1 MDDDP
6 NNNVSFHAVLN
17 NSYNPKSDAFQSQG
31 YNYDDEL
38 SNHNQQVYYNPN
50 KKKLIYSVTG
60 THNINDVGTDV
71 SLALGRLKH
80 TQRYKDADNTLEKAR
95 KKHQPSEVSIAGHS
109 LGSSIAGYIAKP
121 NDKVYGLNGGATI
134 GSSTKKE
141 HNIYRTR
148 GDMVSLFNSWGNV
161 KTNKP
166 KNKDTGIAFY
176 DALKNHS
183 IDNINDKPIYI

>member
-6 NNNVSFHAVLN
+6 NNQVSFHAVLN
-17 NSYNPKSDAFQSQG
+17 NSYNPKVDAFKNQG
-31 YNYDDEL
+31 FNYDDEL

-50 KKKLIYSVTG
+50 NKKLIYSIAG
-60 THNINDVGTDV
+60 THNISDVGTDV

-80 TQRYKDADNTLEKAR
+80 TQRYKEADDILQKA
-95 KKHQPSEVSIAGHS
+95 KAKHLPTDVNIAGHS
-109 LGSSIAGYIAKP
+109 LGSTIAGYIAKP

-161 KTNKP
+161 KTDKP
-166 KNKDTGIAFY
+166 KYKDTGISFI
-176 DALKNHS
+176 DALKNHK
-183 IDNINDKPIYI
+183 IDNINDTTYI